1 MSTEDTV
8 MLSDD
13 GFSCMSK
20 RHSVS
25 INPDPSLME
34 DIGAASFTVAEAI
47 VELVANSM
55 DAQVEGTD
63 IEVDIY
69 IDSSEIRVVD
79 NAKGM
84 NGDVLAQAVRLG
96 VKMDK
101 IGKVSASRKGM
112 FGLGMK
118 TACASLGRR
127 WSVTTRPVGEG
138 TEYFVEFN
146 LEEWTDRAGDSDFK
160 WEIEI
165 EEREPDEDGVL
176 GVREHGTAIVVQELR
191 DYNPLAGPVL
201 DKLGRAY
208 KGHIEDGDVI
218 KVNGNRA
225 RPPEYDFIE
234 GSKQEFNI
242 PCGDDEE
249 HRIYGWVALDKQTHN
264 DDIFGLNLYR
274 ENQLVEPWNKD
285 FFKAHLM
292 TSRIIGE
299 VHLDFVPPNFYKR
312 GFERQ
317 SDEWK
322 EARETMEEFLEPVVK
337 ASREASR
344 GKDPKKFRK
353 AARGLQKALGG
364 GSEVADPDGGEE
376 GEDEDTSGGG
386 TGDDDGDSTHD
397 EDELVQV
404 DASTLSIDGKRIRLS
419 YEMAGIPDERLPWDY
434 IYDEATGE
442 LQAILNTN
450 SRLLDKSEDHEIV
463 GTLAL
468 ADCIASFLT
477 DEIGYESS
485 DARRYRNMWL
495 YQRLGE

>member
-1 MSTEDTV
+1 MSERV
-8 MLSDD
+8 
-13 GFSCMSK
+13 K
-20 RHSVS
+20 VS
-25 INPDPSLME
+25 INPDPTLME

-55 DAQVEGTD
+55 DAKVDEAD
-63 IEVDIY
+63 IEVKIY
-69 IDSSEIRVVD
+69 IDSSEIRVID
-79 NAKGM
+79 DARGM
-84 NGDVLAQAVRLG
+84 DGETLAQAVRLG

-101 IGKVSASRKGM
+101 MGKTSGSRKGM

-127 WSVTTRPVGEG
+127 WSVTTRPVDDDK
-138 TEYFVEFN
+138 EYYVEFD
-146 LEEWTDRAGDSDFK
+146 LEEWTNRAGDPDFE

-165 EEREPDEDGVL
+165 EERDPDEDGVL
-176 GVREHGTAIVVQELR
+176 GTKDHGTAIVINELR

-208 KGHIEDGDVI
+208 KGHIESGDAI
-218 KVNGNRA
+218 KVNGERA

-234 GSKQEFNI
+234 GSKKEFDI
-242 PCGDDEE
+242 PCGDDEDK
-249 HRIYGWVALDKQTHN
+249 RIYGWVALDKKTHN
-264 DDIFGLNLYR
+264 DDYFGLNLYR
-274 ENQLVEPWNKD
+274 ENQLIEIWNKD
-285 FFKAHLM
+285 WFKVHLM

-322 EARETMEEFLEPVVK
+322 AASKTMEDFLEPVVK

-353 AARGLQKALGG
+353 AAQGLQRALGDGEPEPESTDG
-364 GSEVADPDGGEE
+364 GTEEPDGS
-376 GEDEDTSGGG
+376 TSGGG
-386 TGDDDGDSTHD
+386 DGGDSGSESQDD
-397 EDELVQV
+397 EQIQV
-404 DASTLSIDGKRIRLS
+404 EDKTITLDGQRLRLS
-419 YEMAGIPDERLPWDY
+419 YEMASIADDKLPWDY
-434 IYDEATGE
+434 IYDETTEE

-450 SRLLDKSEDHEIV
+450 SRLLDESKDHEMV

-477 DEIGYESS
+477 DEMGYESS
-485 DARRYRNMWL
+485 EARSARNEWL
-495 YQRLGE
+495 YRTLGE